1 MAHGSAL
8 TVSEIVGRVRLLFPL
23 MKTAAMDIVLHQMLI
38 SDLLS
43 QVELKGGAV
52 VLPMHLR
59 VYTVE
64 ADRFREYK
72 NQLSGLKTE
81 NIDEV

>member
-1 MAHGSAL
+1 
-8 TVSEIVGRVRLLFPL
+8 
-23 MKTAAMDIVLHQMLI
+23 MKAAAMDTVLRQMLI

-64 ADRFREYK
+64 SE
-72 NQLSGLKTE
+72 G
-81 NIDEV
+81 